1 MALDRL
7 ETIVSALGTACARI
21 VNLAAVPVRLHKIPI
36 AETALAPRYLPFPR
50 LFTSP
55 FAGLKRA
62 VESSSVAELKSY
74 RGVG

>member
-1 MALDRL
+1 MPLDRL
-7 ETIVSALGTACARI
+7 ETIVSALGTACERI
-21 VNLAAVPVRLHKIPI
+21 VNLAAAPVRLHRIPI

-55 FAGLKRA
+55 FSGLKHA
-62 VESSSVAELKSY
+62 VGSSVADLKCY